1 MILKNEV
8 FRSQDKITEDSHKS
22 VTVESKLLDLIH
34 SDICELDGNLNRNGK
49 NILSL
54 LLMTALTTLMY
65 IS

>member
-8 FRSQDKITEDSHKS
+8 FRSQDKITEDSYKS
-22 VTVESKLLDLIH
+22 VIVESKLLDLIH
-34 SDICELDGNLNRNGK
+34 SDICELDGNLIRNGK